1 MPGRYTLMELISQD
15 QPAATLEA
23 LVVDDARTIRF
34 AMARMLGELG
44 INVTEASSGEEALAS
59 FRLRRPDLVLID
71 VNMPGMSDFHVVKEM
86 RAIFASHFS
95 LKTQHSAIGFVSRAR
110 RAEIAPSSH
119 ERATRRLAPKCR
131 CALRWQQF

>member
-15 QPAATLEA
+15 QPAATLDA

-59 FRLRRPDLVLID
+59 FRLR
-71 VNMPGMSDFHVVKEM
+71 GW
-86 RAIFASHFS
+86 SHG
-95 LKTQHSAIGFVSRAR
+95 TGQ
-110 RAEIAPSSH
+110 P
-119 ERATRRLAPKCR
+119 P
-131 CALRWQQF
+131 